1 MKTKI
6 SLMTVFMLGL
16 IGCVHQQNTAQNS
29 DEITPMPDSLL
40 TPQMQQLPPQDRIVS
55 KDIYQEQTISNTEV
69 VRDGRYTLISI
80 APEEGQKYLLEQV
93 VSVKVPNTK
102 NRFTANVQQGLRTTL
117 TNTGL
122 DLCSPSIGE
131 QGNAVQTL
139 FTRPLPKV
147 HYQFGPI
154 KLYEALQMIAGPA
167 YELTLNDISRTI
179 CFKARESSFQNPHK
193 PTMAVTTTTVTTEVI
208 EE

>member
-16 IGCVHQQNTAQNS
+16 SGCVHQQDTAQNS

-55 KDIYQEQTISNTEV
+55 KDIYQEQTTSNTEV
-69 VRDGRYTLISI
+69 VRDGHYTLISI

-93 VSVKVPNTK
+93 VSVKVSNPK
-102 NRFTANVQQGLRTTL
+102 NRFTANVQQGLRSTL

-122 DLCSPSIGE
+122 DLCYPPIGE

-147 HYQFGPI
+147 HYQFGPM

-193 PTMAVTTTTVTTEVI
+193 PAVAVTTTTIKTEVI